1 MRFSTLSGTALA
13 AASGVM
19 AKELAKDLV
28 KGAGTSCSRWRAQ
41 HLRPE
46 IRLTAF
52 LQSSNDSGY
61 IHERNMKHK
70 MDAWMGEFDAGLL
83 NSEVWPRLNYTKC
96 IDGKAA
102 AVPGNELLTFRCKNI
117 DLYDFINFA
126 TLGSP
131 NGWDELGD
139 GNLLTGSGSWG
150 WTDPKTGREF
160 AAIGM
165 FDGTAF
171 VEILKEGRLAQLG
184 FLPVPAKTNPNALWK
199 EIRGFKNYMIIG
211 SELPGHGVQIFDMS
225 KLLTV
230 NASAGPVVF
239 DIVKD
244 VTAHWKDLPNGQTHN
259 IVVDEE
265 NEYFAAVGARPRTD
279 VCKSGLIFVD
289 LKDPSN
295 PKRLGCNGQ
304 DGYVHDAQCLTY
316 HGPDTKYEGHQI
328 CYGYNEDTLTIY
340 DVTDKANSKI
350 LSVTSYEGASYTHQ
364 GWVLD
369 VNWQEYLLM
378 DDEHCRCHR
387 PQPVHQERS
396 QLPVQLRCRFPRL
409 RCFLHSRGPHRC
421 RCLRGEFICFPI
433 FSRIAYFDI
442 FPEDDNQPGG
452 GQRRDV
458 SARGRATSST
468 EAATPIVNTIE
479 RGVYLVKMTKRASCP
494 KKQSCNADNCLR
506 ALRSSSI
513 KGRLEESQKF
523 CGEFT
528 KTYVSDVK
536 VVPEFRLQGVRHQ
549 RHLARQLGVPLPTY
563 PYRVSR

>member
-28 KGAGTSCSRWRAQ
+28 KGAE
-41 HLRPE
+41 LY
-46 IRLTAF
+46 
-52 LQSSNDSGY
+52 DSGY

-211 SELPGHGVQIFDMS
+211 SELAGHG
-225 KLLTV
+225 
-230 NASAGPVVF
+230 
-239 DIVKD
+239 
-244 VTAHWKDLPNGQTHN
+244 
-259 IVVDEE
+259 E

-378 DDEHCRCHR
+378 DDEYDETDGLN
-387 PQPVHQERS
+387 PASDGYPVTYIWDIRS
-396 QLPVQLRCRFPRL
+396 LEAPKNT
-409 RCFLHSRGPHRC
+409 GIYK
-421 RCLRGEFICFPI
+421 GEFACFFP
-433 FSRIAYFDI
+433 SR
-442 FPEDDNQPGG
+442 
-452 GQRRDV
+452 RCCTRT
-458 SARGRATSST
+458 R
-468 EAATPIVNTIE
+468 
-479 RGVYLVKMTKRASCP
+479 
-494 KKQSCNADNCLR
+494 
-506 ALRSSSI
+506 
-513 KGRLEESQKF
+513 
-523 CGEFT
+523 
-528 KTYVSDVK
+528 
-536 VVPEFRLQGVRHQ
+536 
-549 RHLARQLGVPLPTY
+549 
-563 PYRVSR
+563 

>member
-28 KGAGTSCSRWRAQ
+28 KGAE
-41 HLRPE
+41 LY
-46 IRLTAF
+46 
-52 LQSSNDSGY
+52 DSGY

-211 SELPGHGVQIFDMS
+211 SELAGHGVQIFDMS

-378 DDEHCRCHR
+378 DDEYDETDGLN
-387 PQPVHQERS
+387 PASDGYPVTYIWDIRS
-396 QLPVQLRCRFPRL
+396 LEAPKNTGIYKGTVVATDHNQYIKNGLSFQSSYGAGFRVYDVSSIPEDPTGAGVC
-409 RCFLHSRGPHRC
+409 
-421 RCLRGEFICFPI
+421 E
-433 FSRIAYFDI
+433 IAYFDI

-452 GQRRDV
+452 GSV
-458 SARGRATSST
+458 EMFGSWSSYQFDGSGY
-468 EAATPIVNTIE
+468 AIINTIE

-506 ALRSSSI
+506 SLRSSSI

-536 VVPEFRLQGVRHQ
+536 VVPEYASKACGTNVISRVSSACHC
-549 RHLARQLGVPLPTY
+549 LPT
-563 PYRVSR
+563 PTA